1 MNFFGKQQQ
10 QQSQSQQT
18 KISINTSQGFFPK
31 FGSQTAT
38 PTTAVSQNSY
48 AMGTTGLSQDAS
60 NTNTNST
67 TTINNNSMM
76 DQQQMMN
83 LDAINDD
90 IDMDVTMNNNTTN
103 NNNIPYNNNN
113 NNHNSNKPS
122 GYNARDSLAQMSN
135 HQKKLQGNN
144 SNLHL
149 QLQQQNNI
157 KNNLAAIISP
167 KETSYPDSDSIP
179 RGKLEV
185 TIIEARN
192 LSTRKDGAE
201 PYVVCTFESS
211 EFISEGPESV
221 AVHKNDTDNN
231 LHHHHHHHMNSNNIK
246 NGKSNWSSS
255 ALPVLKENYNNTRQ
269 SYNNDTNCNNNN
281 NTNTNKSGTSSSSS
295 RGNSS
300 DRNSNNSGT
309 DNEIHSVHSNK
320 SLNEDASNPIWHHK
334 TTFDVLGAHSE
345 LDISV
350 YDAAHDDMF
359 LGQIRLRPNIHD
371 SQFEPHEKWYML
383 QNRVLDET
391 ISGEI
396 LIRWQYKSTK
406 KRHYGPHDFEVLR
419 LLGKGTF
426 GQVYQVKKKDT
437 KRIYAMKIL
446 SKKVIVK
453 KNEIAHTIGER
464 NILVTTATNASPF
477 IIGLKFSFQTP
488 ADLYLVTDYMSGG
501 ELFWHLQKEGRFS
514 EDRAKFYIAELILAL
529 EYLHDNDIVYRDLK
543 PENILLD
550 ANGNIALC
558 DFGLSKADL
567 KDRTNT
573 FCGTTEYLAP
583 ELLLDET
590 GYTKMVD
597 FWSLGVLIFEMCCG
611 WSPFFAEDN
620 QKMYQKIAFGKVK
633 FPRDV
638 LSQEGRSFVKGLLNR
653 NPRHRLGAVDDGRE
667 LRAHAFF
674 NDIDWEALKQKKI
687 APPFKP
693 HLNSETDTSNFDPE
707 FTQAST
713 SYMNKNQSIAATPL
727 SPGMQA
733 KFAGFTF
740 VDESAMEEHY
750 FSNNSVNRKLLQNS
764 YYMEPGSFIPGNPN
778 LPPDE
783 DVIDDDSYANVDSND
798 GYNHLDNGNRGR
810 MNDHMNMGI
819 DMHMDYDGDQHMDD
833 EFVSGTFEI

>member
-1 MNFFGKQQQ
+1 MNFFGNKQQQ
-10 QQSQSQQT
+10 QQQGAP
-18 KISINTSQGFFPK
+18 KITINTAQGFFPK

-48 AMGTTGLSQDAS
+48 AMGTTGLSQDNMVGMNGSATS
-60 NTNTNST
+60 PNANQQ
-67 TTINNNSMM
+67 M
-76 DQQQMMN
+76 QQQPEMSEDVN
-83 LDAINDD
+83 
-90 IDMDVTMNNNTTN
+90 MDYMHGMQESYAN
-103 NNNIPYNNNN
+103 NNN
-113 NNHNSNKPS
+113 
-122 GYNARDSLAQMSN
+122 GMVANAYGQMPMGMKAKESLSQMSTK
-135 HQKKLQGNN
+135 QKRFETNA
-144 SNLHL
+144 S
-149 QLQQQNNI
+149 LQQQQQG
-157 KNNLAAIISP
+157 AIRDHLTTIVSP
-167 KETSYPDSDSIP
+167 KQSSYPDPDSIP
-179 RGKLEV
+179 RGKLEI
-185 TIIEARN
+185 TIIEARG
-192 LSTRKDGAE
+192 LSIRSGNSE

-211 EFISEGPESV
+211 EFISNGPE
-221 AVHKNDTDNN
+221 AREK
-231 LHHHHHHHMNSNNIK
+231 SNN
-246 NGKSNWSSS
+246 SNWSSS
-255 ALPVLKENYNNTRQ
+255 GLPVLKENRPTHSGHTQRQ
-269 SYNNDTNCNNNN
+269 NINCN
-281 NTNTNKSGTSSSSS
+281 TNESSDDRTNMNHSSSTSSGGSKGSP
-295 RGNSS
+295 SS
-300 DRNSNNSGT
+300 DGT
-309 DNEIHSVHSNK
+309 DTEIHSVHSNK
-320 SLNEDASNPIWHHK
+320 SLNEDSCNPIWHHK

-350 YDAAHDDMF
+350 YDANHDDMF
-359 LGQIRLRPNIHD
+359 LGQVRLRPNIHQ
-371 SQFEPHEKWYML
+371 SQFEPQEKWYRL
-383 QNRVLDET
+383 KSRVLDEN

-396 LIRWQYKSTK
+396 LIRSQFKATK
-406 KRHYGPHDFEVLR
+406 KRHYGPQDFEVLR

-426 GQVYQVKKKDT
+426 GQVYQVRKKDT
-437 KRIYAMKIL
+437 KRIYAMKVL

-638 LSQEGRSFVKGLLNR
+638 LSPEGRSFVKGLLNR
-653 NPRHRLGAVDDGRE
+653 NPKHRLGAINDGRE
-667 LRAHAFF
+667 LRAHPFF
-674 NDIDWEALKQKKI
+674 ADIDWEALKQKKI
-687 APPFKP
+687 PPPFKP

-713 SYMNKNQSIAATPL
+713 SYMNKHVSMAATPL

-740 VDESAMEEHY
+740 VDESAMEEHH
-750 FSNNSVNRKLLQNS
+750 FNSTSMNRKLLQNS

-783 DVIDDDSYANVDSND
+783 DVIDDDEYSGMHPDSAYGNM
-798 GYNHLDNGNRGR
+798 GLGNNGGLN
-810 MNDHMNMGI
+810 NQMNMGM